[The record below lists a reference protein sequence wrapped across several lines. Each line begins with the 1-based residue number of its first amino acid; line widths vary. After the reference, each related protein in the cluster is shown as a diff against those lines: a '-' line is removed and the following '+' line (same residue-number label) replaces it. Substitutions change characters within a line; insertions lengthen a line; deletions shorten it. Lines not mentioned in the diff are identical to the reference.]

1 MTAGPKNVDTKAA
14 ATQAAEMS
22 VLKKNMNE
30 LTTKLNNVESSI
42 ASLGKDSSKVASS
55 ANNAQ
60 VLYEVKNF
68 KNEINTV
75 NKKISEMESK
85 LASAKTESSVSS
97 APSQEEIN
105 GLKKSLV
112 QMQQSYVTLGKRLDT
127 LKKDQSSYASLVK
140 DSSDGSASLSSSQ
153 MKLINAK
160 ISSIREEV
168 DNIKVGS
175 SSAETSNK
183 NTADIKRIEKR
194 LSNLEN
200 SDRSS
205 SSGSSDSD
213 SGSGKGGTIAKV
225 SLGLSLV
232 AALFIAR

>member
-1 MTAGPKNVDTKAA
+1 LDSIEKEQSMVA
-14 ATQAAEMS
+14 
-22 VLKKNMNE
+22 
-30 LTTKLNNVESSI
+30 SS
-42 ASLGKDSSKVASS
+42 KDSS
-55 ANNAQ
+55 
-60 VLYEVKNF
+60 E
-68 KNEINTV
+68 
-75 NKKISEMESK
+75 
-85 LASAKTESSVSS
+85 
-97 APSQEEIN
+97 
-105 GLKKSLV
+105 
-112 QMQQSYVTLGKRLDT
+112 
-127 LKKDQSSYASLVK
+127 
-140 DSSDGSASLSSSQ
+140 GSALSTSQ
-153 MKLINAK
+153 MRLINAK

-175 SSAETSNK
+175 SSSDTSNK

-205 SSGSSDSD
+205 GGSDSD

>member
-1 MTAGPKNVDTKAA
+1 MD
-14 ATQAAEMS
+14 
-22 VLKKNMNE
+22 
-30 LTTKLNNVESSI
+30 
-42 ASLGKDSSKVASS
+42 SL
-55 ANNAQ
+55 
-60 VLYEVKNF
+60 E
-68 KNEINTV
+68 
-75 NKKISEMESK
+75 
-85 LASAKTESSVSS
+85 
-97 APSQEEIN
+97 
-105 GLKKSLV
+105 
-112 QMQQSYVTLGKRLDT
+112 
-127 LKKDQSSYASLVK
+127 KDQSSYASLVK

>member
-1 MTAGPKNVDTKAA
+1 
-14 ATQAAEMS
+14 
-22 VLKKNMNE
+22 MNS
-30 LTTKLNNVESSI
+30 KISNVETSL
-42 ASLGKDSSKVASS
+42 ASLGKDGKVGSS

-68 KNEINTV
+68 KNEINAV
-75 NKKISEMESK
+75 NKKLSEMESK
-85 LASAKTESSVSS
+85 LESAKTESSVSS
-97 APSQEEIN
+97 APSNEEIN
-105 GLKKSLV
+105 SLKKSLV
-112 QMQQSYVTLGKRLDT
+112 QIQQSYVTLGKRLDS
-127 LKKDQSSYASLVK
+127 LEKDQSSYASLVK
-140 DSSDGSASLSSSQ
+140 DSSDSNASLSSSQ

-168 DNIKVGS
+168 DNIKVGT

-205 SSGSSDSD
+205 GGSSSDSD